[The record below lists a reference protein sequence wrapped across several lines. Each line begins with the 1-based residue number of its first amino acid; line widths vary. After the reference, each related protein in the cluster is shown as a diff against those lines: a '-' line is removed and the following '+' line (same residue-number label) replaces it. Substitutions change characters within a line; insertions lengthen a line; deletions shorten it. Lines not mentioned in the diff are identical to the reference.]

1 MRKMKRAVA
10 GVLAAALMLSVAAGC
25 SSTQSASTSSATN
38 VYVGHSQGFGGEV
51 TANVTVD
58 ESGKVVGLEVS
69 AEDETPTVGGQAVE
83 PMTKAILDAGGI
95 DGVDGVTGAT
105 ITSTAIL
112 NLLPLIFT
120 KDALDLKLTLSVT
133 IRGSSGLFEPLSSN
147 K

>member
-95 DGVDGVTGAT
+95 DGVPRLPA
-105 ITSTAIL
+105 
-112 NLLPLIFT
+112 LL
-120 KDALDLKLTLSVT
+120 S
-133 IRGSSGLFEPLSSN
+133 
-147 K
+147 